1 MANLAMKVLKWMGK
15 GNVGI
20 SSATMAAIACSLDRP
35 IYGSHFGKP
44 HDPSDLRRCML
55 LVDEIPEI
63 RDHFP
68 AIAEKCPALSP
79 VLEKWDELIACLRS
93 EIASGTGRA
102 PKTYA
107 MMEEIQG
114 D

>member
-1 MANLAMKVLKWMGK
+1 
-15 GNVGI
+15 
-20 SSATMAAIACSLDRP
+20 
-35 IYGSHFGKP
+35 
-44 HDPSDLRRCML
+44 ML

-79 VLEKWDELIACLRS
+79 VLEKWDDLIACLRS

-107 MMEEIQG
+107 MMDEIQG
-114 D
+114 E